1 MNCPVS
7 PRKEEEIGDVSG
19 SEGDVWDR
27 AMEPFEHEE
36 GEPEEARKVVGVR
49 EEEQPSEE
57 VKEHMENHM
66 PFRSWCPFCIKGKA
80 GSAWHRK
87 REEAVWACPSDI
99 DGLRIHGKRGRRMSA
114 ARSARSGASL
124 MTMAEPSVVSVES
137 SGICSSCRDP
147 ASRVGV
153 SKQ

>member
-49 EEEQPSEE
+49 EEEQPSEQE
-57 VKEHMENHM
+57 VKEHMETTCH
-66 PFRSWCPFCIKGKA
+66 SGLGAHSASKGKQDRH
-80 GSAWHRK
+80 GTERERK
-87 REEAVWACPSDI
+87 
-99 DGLRIHGKRGRRMSA
+99 
-114 ARSARSGASL
+114 
-124 MTMAEPSVVSVES
+124 
-137 SGICSSCRDP
+137 
-147 ASRVGV
+147 
-153 SKQ
+153 Q